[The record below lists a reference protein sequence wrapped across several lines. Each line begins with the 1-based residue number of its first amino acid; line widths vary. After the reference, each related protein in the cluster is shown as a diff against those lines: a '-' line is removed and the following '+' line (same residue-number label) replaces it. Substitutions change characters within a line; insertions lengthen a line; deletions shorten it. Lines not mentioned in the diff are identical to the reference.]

1 MFKTIDD
8 LFRNSEMVELPRISV
23 AAAQEVSVL
32 TAVNQVCEMGVAT
45 AILVGNES
53 EIKKM
58 LSIMKINESKFK
70 IINVDGDL
78 EAQANVAVSLVSK
91 GEAEVLMKGV
101 IDTSILLK
109 TVLKKEYGL
118 RTGRLMSSIGVI
130 ESKYYHKL
138 FMITDAAMN
147 IQPNFEEKQQIVKNA
162 IDFAHRLGISEPKV
176 AMLAAKEKVYSK
188 MPDTVDAMKMVELNK
203 NGELADCMIAGPL
216 ALDTIVNR
224 EAAIMKG
231 ITSPVAG
238 DADIIVTPDII
249 SGNTLY
255 KSLAFLSEIKSG
267 GVILGAKVPIVMTSR
282 ADNEDTKF
290 YSIMLASL
298 IGSKN

>member
-1 MFKTIDD
+1 MIKSFDEVLKIAKERGPKVVAVACAQDVD
-8 LFRNSEMVELPRISV
+8 VMRAINNAKKNGIVE
-23 AAAQEVSVL
+23 
-32 TAVNQVCEMGVAT
+32 
-45 AILVGNES
+45 AILVG
-53 EIKKM
+53 
-58 LSIMKINESKFK
+58 
-70 IINVDGDL
+70 DL
-78 EAQANVAVSLVSK
+78 EKIEAIAKEENINLSEYEVIDIKDLAEASLKAVELVSSK
-91 GEAEVLMKGV
+91 KAHMVMKGLV
-101 IDTSILLK
+101 DTGIILK
-109 TVLKKEYGL
+109 AVLNKETGL
-118 RTGRLMSSIGVI
+118 RTGSVLSHVAVFDVINYPRLLLV
-130 ESKYYHKL
+130 
-138 FMITDAAMN
+138 TDAAMN

-224 EAAIMKG
+224 DAAIMKG